1 MDSLN
6 EIKSQNFQVD
16 QRAVPDR
23 LNTLKS
29 RYASRMKYEETASG
43 ISVAER
49 TPFEQALE
57 SVLAKEKV
65 WSKQH
70 DMESEEKG
78 EKAEKAEADR
88 LTVKDMRLKSL
99 ETFAETK
106 NKETKN
112 KESRMTKRLDKKARS
127 SGTET
132 LVYLHE
138 KSERFSD

>member
-49 TPFEQALE
+49 TPVEQALE

-70 DMESEEKG
+70 DMESEEK
-78 EKAEKAEADR
+78 AEKAEADR
-88 LTVKDMRLKSL
+88 LTAKDMRLKSL